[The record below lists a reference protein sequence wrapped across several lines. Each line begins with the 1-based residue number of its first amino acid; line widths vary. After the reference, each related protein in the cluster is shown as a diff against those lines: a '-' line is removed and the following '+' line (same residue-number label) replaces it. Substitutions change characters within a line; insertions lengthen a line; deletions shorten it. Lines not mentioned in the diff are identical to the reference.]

1 MPMPMIIEVIDEK
14 SKLEPL
20 LPHLKMMVDDNGII
34 TIHKVDVIWFDCI
47 YN

>member
-1 MPMPMIIEVIDEK
+1 
-14 SKLEPL
+14 
-20 LPHLKMMVDDNGII
+20 MMVDDNGII